1 MAKQLIPKPK
11 TSKTSSAFDLGALSE
26 NTPLIVQFKAAL
38 ERAAGQ
44 SIPYVTIGK
53 VNRKTGESCRT
64 VDLGLENGQKISL
77 LIRSSGDVVRV
88 YLNDKDLPLKG
99 DLSPEYQET
108 FKEGIAE
115 IAGRVRDNQSTF
127 NAQQAKQKATV
138 PQPKDAQGR
147 RPPQNTTQRRKQ
159 LAEQEAQVDQD
170 IQKVSDSITHLKQQL
185 EQLGEPV
192 A

>member
-1 MAKQLIPKPK
+1 MAKQPTIKPK
-11 TSKTSSAFDLGALSE
+11 TNKIPSAFDLGALSE
-26 NTPLIVQFKAAL
+26 STPLIVQFKAAL

-53 VNRKTGESCRT
+53 VSRKTGESCRT
-64 VDLGLENGQKISL
+64 VDLGLENGQKVSL

-115 IAGRVRDNQSTF
+115 IAVRVRDNQSAF
-127 NAQQAKQKATV
+127 NVQQAKQKATV

-159 LAEQEAQVDQD
+159 LAEQEALVDQD
-170 IQKVSDSITHLKQQL
+170 IQKFSDSITHLKQQI

>member
-1 MAKQLIPKPK
+1 MAKQPTIKPK
-11 TSKTSSAFDLGALSE
+11 TNKIPSAFDLGALSE
-26 NTPLIVQFKAAL
+26 STPLIVQFKAAL

-53 VNRKTGESCRT
+53 VSRKTGESCRT
-64 VDLGLENGQKISL
+64 VDLGLENGQKVSL

-115 IAGRVRDNQSTF
+115 IAVRVRDNQSAF
-127 NAQQAKQKATV
+127 NVQQAKQKATV

-159 LAEQEAQVDQD
+159 LAEQEALVDQD
-170 IQKVSDSITHLKQQL
+170 IQKVSDSITHLKQQI
-185 EQLGEPV
+185 EQLGESV